1 MGRNHRTHEAN
12 ILQLRFS
19 TRSQDHHA
27 TCNLQH
33 NSTMQGCLL
42 SWLCVY
48 AHFIAKQCRSWP
60 SWPGYCSAA
69 GVSCQTSRSGFWVLG
84 GSRDVSSRWLQQSN
98 EATSRLI
105 QASGNHISGGLS
117 SIRCLAVHPLPHP
130 LNSKLACHFNSPQI
144 DCPNGICTPL
154 HPAELYRTFR
164 TPATSQD
171 LSCSFAEDVCTDP
184 FHCFAS
190 QGPTQSMLAVRVL
203 ADLARPR
210 RTK

>member
-1 MGRNHRTHEAN
+1 MPP
-12 ILQLRFS
+12 
-19 TRSQDHHA
+19 A
-27 TCNLQH
+27 TCNTTP
-33 NSTMQGCLL
+33 TMQGCLL

-84 GSRDVSSRWLQQSN
+84 GSRDVSSRWLQQPN

-117 SIRCLAVHPLPHP
+117 SIRCLAVHPLPYP